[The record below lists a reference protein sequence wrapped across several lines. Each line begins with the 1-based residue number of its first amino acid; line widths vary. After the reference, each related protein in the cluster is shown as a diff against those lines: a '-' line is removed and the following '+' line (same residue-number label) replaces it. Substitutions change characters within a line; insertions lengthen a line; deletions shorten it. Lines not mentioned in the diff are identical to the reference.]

1 MVACSGFDGPPFRGD
16 HSFILLSDGL
26 GGLRS
31 IRLPSQKGFYHG
43 GTVFD
48 MNSDGHLD
56 AVLTNAAS
64 GKVIAFL
71 NDGAGNFKKPRTILS
86 GLVRNYTISSYDFN
100 ADGFADIIVGGHEQ
114 ELKTRIYFSD
124 VKGRFSSFRSATI
137 PSLKNYGIVLDYLVS
152 GKWLFIVRTRD
163 KPQWYIGGAIQQ
175 IDLSTMQQVN
185 VIFKSSE
192 RHVGTIRPV
201 DARNG
206 LPTFAAPESYR
217 NFFDFTIDQIGN
229 MQFLR

>member
-1 MVACSGFDGPPFRGD
+1 M
-16 HSFILLSDGL
+16 
-26 GGLRS
+26 
-31 IRLPSQKGFYHG
+31 
-43 GTVFD
+43 
-48 MNSDGHLD
+48 
-56 AVLTNAAS
+56 
-64 GKVIAFL
+64 
-71 NDGAGNFKKPRTILS
+71 
-86 GLVRNYTISSYDFN
+86 RNYTISSYDFN